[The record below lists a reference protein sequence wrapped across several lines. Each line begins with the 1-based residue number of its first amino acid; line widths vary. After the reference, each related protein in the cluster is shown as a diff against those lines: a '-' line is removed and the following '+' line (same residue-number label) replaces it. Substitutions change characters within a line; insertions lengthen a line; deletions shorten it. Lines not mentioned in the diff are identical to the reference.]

1 MAHPLTD
8 EDSQQIDDALKAI
21 KATEDVIK
29 RARAAG
35 IDVDAQESQIKESEE
50 RLKGIKAA
58 FFPPKARR

>member
-8 EDSQQIDDALKAI
+8 EDEQQINNALKAI

-29 RARAAG
+29 RARLAG
-35 IDVDAQESQIKESEE
+35 LDVDAQEVQIKDSEE